1 LPLVGYAPF
10 INKHD
15 PVHAHRGMM
24 KLSKKYGEVVGF
36 YLGPKQPV
44 ISVCGG
50 AVREALRN
58 GDFGERP
65 VTNAIKNLFTSNGKV
80 IGLFFARNEVFDE
93 QHRFAAR
100 HLIDLAKPGNENVV
114 NEVIAD
120 FLANL
125 KDKSSFD
132 PNRVVNFKRIFNVS
146 IINILWAT
154 VAGRRFQLD
163 DAKLDNLIARLEFMF
178 RSGNMLIAAIPIP
191 VRIVRFFPCLE
202 KVFGISKE
210 IWDPIRHFIQEGIDE
225 HSKKD
230 REKDGSLDFIHA
242 FQKEIFKAKNDRNS
256 SFNGN
261 LFKISLINY
270 FK

>member
-1 LPLVGYAPF
+1 MV
-10 INKHD
+10 
-15 PVHAHRGMM
+15 
-24 KLSKKYGEVVGF
+24 KLSDKYGEVVGF
-36 YLGPKQPV
+36 YLGPNQPV

-58 GDFGERP
+58 CDLGERP
-65 VTNAIKNLFTSNGKV
+65 VTNAIKNLFTANGNI
-80 IGLFFARNEVFDE
+80 IGLFFARGDVFDE
-93 QHRFAAR
+93 QHRFAVR
-100 HLIDLAKPGNENVV
+100 HLIDLAKLGNENVV
-114 NEVIAD
+114 NQVIAD

-125 KDKSSFD
+125 KDKSSAD
-132 PNRVVNFKRIFNVS
+132 PNSIVNFKRIFNVS
-146 IINILWAT
+146 IVNILWAA

-163 DAKLDNLIARLEFMF
+163 DEKLDNLIARLEYMF

-191 VRIVRFFPCLE
+191 VRIVRFFPFLE

-230 REKDGSLDFIHA
+230 REEDSSLDFIHS
-242 FQKEIFKAKNDRNS
+242 FQREITNAKNNHNS

-261 LFKISLINY
+261 TF
-270 FK
+270 